1 MFKFR
6 VFLATC
12 LFFAAL
18 FSVQSHAM
26 GVKHE
31 LNSNQSSYSHVVNV
45 ENLTI
50 APTPL
55 KSLGNLQHKNSK
67 HSEFAAHQPRLT
79 ANNSFL
85 FLHSAQGDPEYDVV
99 HEFFALNGCR
109 HIFLRPQAV
118 TINQPWYTWV
128 FKSKKSRLSG
138 WKDANLLYTAVTTYH
153 A

>member
-18 FSVQSHAM
+18 FSVQNHAM

-45 ENLTI
+45 ENLTN
-50 APTPL
+50 APPPL

-67 HSEFAAHQPRLT
+67 HSEFAAHQSRLT

>member
-45 ENLTI
+45 EPVVLEFK
-50 APTPL
+50 ASREPDDPGFYLSEPL
-55 KSLGNLQHKNSK
+55 IPGVPLSTVDPADHVDVLEGVLGRVQQD
-67 HSEFAAHQPRLT
+67 ER
-79 ANNSFL
+79 
-85 FLHSAQGDPEYDVV
+85 
-99 HEFFALNGCR
+99 HEACLDAL
-109 HIFLRPQAV
+109 V
-118 TINQPWYTWV
+118 
-128 FKSKKSRLSG
+128 
-138 WKDANLLYTAVTTYH
+138 
-153 A
+153 

>member
-6 VFLATC
+6 VFFATC

-31 LNSNQSSYSHVVNV
+31 LNSNQSSYSDVINV
-45 ENLTI
+45 DHLTNT
-50 APTPL
+50 PTPT
-55 KSLGNLQHKNSK
+55 KSLGNLKHKNSK
-67 HSEFAAHQPRLT
+67 HSDFAAHQPRLT

-99 HEFFALNGCR
+99 HEFFALNGPKGNCNFSVR
-109 HIFLRPQAV
+109 TFSLFGSISLVNGAS
-118 TINQPWYTWV
+118 TISN
-128 FKSKKSRLSG
+128 
-138 WKDANLLYTAVTTYH
+138 
-153 A
+153 